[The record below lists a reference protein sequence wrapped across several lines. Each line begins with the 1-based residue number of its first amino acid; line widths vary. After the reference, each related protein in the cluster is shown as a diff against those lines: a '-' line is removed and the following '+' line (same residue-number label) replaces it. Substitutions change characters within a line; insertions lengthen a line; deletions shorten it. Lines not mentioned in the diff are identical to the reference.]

1 MEKNRGC
8 MIMSLTLMTFID
20 IVMFMID
27 FYAGLLF
34 LAIGAVS
41 ILFAFIANLGISAI
55 VDFIKR
61 LFR

>member
-34 LAIGAVS
+34 LAI
-41 ILFAFIANLGISAI
+41 I
-55 VDFIKR
+55 
-61 LFR
+61 